1 MGCVI
6 VPGVYAE
13 VFGNK
18 SVSFRGCVGVC
29 LLGGCVY
36 VCAWCVSVR
45 ECTCRGSTTGGPWLA
60 MLTCVGSSWLIEPT
74 MMS

>member
-36 VCAWCVSVR
+36 VCAWCVSVY
-45 ECTCRGSTTGGPWLA
+45 
-60 MLTCVGSSWLIEPT
+60 
-74 MMS
+74 